1 MFDSCFIL
9 FFMQLHH
16 MIIEVF
22 IANNIPAL
30 EISVGINPAK
40 YFLV

>member
-16 MIIEVF
+16 MIVEVF

-30 EISVGINPAK
+30 GISVGINPAK